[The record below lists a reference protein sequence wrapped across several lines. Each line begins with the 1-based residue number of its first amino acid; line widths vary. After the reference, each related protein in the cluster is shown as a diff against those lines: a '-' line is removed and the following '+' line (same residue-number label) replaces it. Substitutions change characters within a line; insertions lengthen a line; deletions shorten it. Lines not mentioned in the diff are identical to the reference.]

1 MVGLRTR
8 NRLAVIARAAAVS
21 AFLAAPSSAQVT
33 EGVIFGHRIGERV
46 EGYDPAELQQDIF
59 SWPFILAELEGAA
72 PEFDRLRLVVTPV
85 TGTRVATLGVA
96 EFETPQEA
104 RDFGARLQTA
114 LWAKF
119 GPSQFLHTRELC
131 ASDEEWRCTPH
142 DRNTA
147 LHLSRHGEFAL
158 RRTVYATKSV
168 TPAVHLGLA
177 PIKGSQ
183 TFFALDAL
191 MTEESA
197 TIAEQQRRQVLEEA
211 EEGVLRGVD

>member
-1 MVGLRTR
+1 MGVHTLSRFWRGVV
-8 NRLAVIARAAAVS
+8 LATS
-21 AFLAAPSSAQVT
+21 AFLCAPPAIAQVA
-33 EGVIFGHRIGERV
+33 EGVIFGHRIGKRV
-46 EGYDPAELQQDIF
+46 EGYEYADLRQELF
-59 SWPFILAELEGAA
+59 SWPFVLAEPEDAA
-72 PEFDRLRLVVTPV
+72 AQFDRLRLIVTPV
-85 TGTRVATLGVA
+85 TGTLVAVLGIA

-114 LWAKF
+114 LWARF
-119 GPSQFLHTRELC
+119 GPSLFLHTRELC
-131 ASDEEWRCTPH
+131 EPIDAWRCTHHPR
-142 DRNTA
+142 DTA

-158 RRTVYATKSV
+158 RLTVYATKSV